1 MNQFEEL
8 CDIADELE
16 QANSLRIEY
25 NKMLQ
30 KLGKSTYAM
39 ALDHYWQERK
49 ETAKHEITVRKKI
62 SEMLYDKYWENRRRG
77 LPVEDLFNA
86 YADEQAK
93 IEALQFSYRS
103 AVALTKGKRFSS
115 YVRG

>member
-1 MNQFEEL
+1 MSQFETL

-49 ETAKHEITVRKKI
+49 QTARQEIAVRKKI
-62 SEMLYDKYWENRRRG
+62 AEMLYSKYWENRRKG

-93 IEALQFSYRS
+93 IKELEFSFRS
-103 AVALTKGKRFSS
+103 AIAMTRGKKFVS
-115 YVRG
+115 YVK